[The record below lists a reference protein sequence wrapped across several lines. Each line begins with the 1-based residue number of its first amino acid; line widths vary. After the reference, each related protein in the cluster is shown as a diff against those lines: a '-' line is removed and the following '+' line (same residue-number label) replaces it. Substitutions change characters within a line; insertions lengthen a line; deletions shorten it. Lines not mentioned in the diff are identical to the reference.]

1 MQLFKYP
8 KAPLVTRY
16 TSGSGTHTTASGCL
30 YMIVEA
36 VGGGSSGLAGQTSA
50 GGSVGTAGAG
60 GNTTFGSSLI
70 TCNGGSAPSGTGSAN
85 GGTATVSAPAVTLVS
100 QSGGR
105 GGYAQYTNDTGINQL
120 WGGYGG
126 QSFFAGGAP
135 AVFNAAGANGIANT
149 GAGGGGGGGSG
160 IQNTYSGPGGSA
172 GGYAKAMISQAALA
186 ATYAYAV
193 GAGGTYTAGA
203 GNAAGNGAAGLIIVT
218 EYFS

>member
-1 MQLFKYP
+1 MQFFKYP

-30 YMIVEA
+30 YMIIEL
-36 VGGGSSGLAGQTSA
+36 VGGGSSGLAGQTVA

-60 GNTTFGSSLI
+60 GSTTFGTSLL
-70 TCNGGSAPSGTGSAN
+70 TATGGSAPSGTNSAN
-85 GGTATVSAPAVTLVS
+85 AGTATVNAPAVALIA

-105 GGYAQYTNDTGINQL
+105 GGSGQYTNSVALVQMF
-120 WGGYGG
+120 GGRGG
-126 QSFFAGGAP
+126 QTVLGGGGHEI
-135 AVFNAAGANGIANT
+135 FNAAGNTAVANT
-149 GAGGGGGGGSG
+149 GAGGSGGGGSG
-160 IQNTYSGPGGSA
+160 TTNTYSGTGGSS
-172 GGYAKAMISQAALA
+172 GGYIKAMISQANLA

-203 GNAAGNGAAGLIIVT
+203 GYAAGNGAAGLIIVT